1 MIFIVKCVTITRSII
16 AYVVLSWKSMIFI
29 VLSSLET
36 VRGTVQYRYCIFSLL
51 YCLLRIRLKYQNPL
65 LSYVREREKNYT
77 VNVQCSVQDTL
88 LLLYLM
94 LVMSYSV

>member
-51 YCLLRIRLKYQNPL
+51 YCLLAKTSETLTFIRTKD
-65 LSYVREREKNYT
+65 REST
-77 VNVQCSVQDTL
+77 LVQCSVQYTL
-88 LLLYLM
+88 LLRYLM
-94 LVMSYSV
+94 LVMSYCA